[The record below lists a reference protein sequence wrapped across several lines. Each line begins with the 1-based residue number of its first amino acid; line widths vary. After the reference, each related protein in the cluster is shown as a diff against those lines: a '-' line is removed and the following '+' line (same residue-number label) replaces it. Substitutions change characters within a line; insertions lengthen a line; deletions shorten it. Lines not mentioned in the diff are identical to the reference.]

1 MFKKALIGITTLITS
16 MSAYSNDFDNDKVKN
31 DFLSR
36 YDNENLFIFNVFNYK
51 KLKEEEVKSVNKIYE
66 ANKNNSI
73 GALSQKILNNNINNH
88 YSVINYSDRKN
99 AWIYPIGLEY
109 DNFYNGN
116 CSYLFFLS
124 NEEDCLNTKD
134 NIKNEIKRE
143 LKLNGIEIN
152 EDYFSKFY
160 FVHELSHLIPK
171 QKQLPNGIDK
181 TRIWTRNVNLH
192 YREIYSDLFSVIYLN
207 NFYNEDIKNIDTVV
221 AFRNFNLNANND
233 LVHFSTPYLKELL
246 KRDDF
251 NNLNTFEEINKYIE
265 DLYLYINKTQIISK
279 KNNLEIKQKNIEW
292 CNNKQLT
299 TNYKKVFTI
308 IENHC
313 KKIKTAR

>member
-1 MFKKALIGITTLITS
+1 MFKKTLIGITLITS
-16 MSAYSNDFDNDKVKN
+16 MSVYSNDFDNDKVKN

-36 YDNENLFIFNVFNYK
+36 YNNENLIVFNVFNYK
-51 KLKEEEVKSVNKIYE
+51 KLKEEEIKSINKINE
-66 ANKNNSI
+66 INKNNSI
-73 GALSQKILNNNINNH
+73 GVLSQKILNNNINNH

-109 DNFYNGN
+109 NNFYHGN

-134 NIKNEIKRE
+134 IIKSEIKRE
-143 LKLNGIEIN
+143 LKLNGVNIN

-160 FVHELSHLIPK
+160 FIHELSHLIPE
-171 QKQLPNGIDK
+171 QKQLPNGVDK

-192 YREIYSDLFSVIYLN
+192 YREIHSDLFSVIYLN
-207 NFYNEDIKNIDTVV
+207 NFYNEDIKNIETII

-246 KRDDF
+246 KRNDLND
-251 NNLNTFEEINKYIE
+251 LNTFEDIHKYIE
-265 DLYLYINKTQIISK
+265 DLYLYINKIQIISK
-279 KNNLEIKQKNIEW
+279 KNNLKIKQQNVEW
-292 CNNKQLT
+292 CNNKQST
-299 TNYKKVFTI
+299 TSHKKVFTI
-308 IENHC
+308 VENHC

>member
-1 MFKKALIGITTLITS
+1 MFKKALIGITLTTS

-36 YDNENLFIFNVFNYK
+36 YDNENLVVFNVFNYK
-51 KLKEEEVKSVNKIYE
+51 DLKEEEIKSVKKINE
-66 ANKNNSI
+66 VNKNNSI
-73 GALSQKILNNNINNH
+73 GALSQKILNNNIDNH

-99 AWIYPIGLEY
+99 AWIYPTGLEY

-134 NIKNEIKRE
+134 SIKSEIKRE
-143 LKLNGIEIN
+143 LKLNGINID

-171 QKQLPNGIDK
+171 QKKLPNGIDK

-207 NFYNEDIKNIDTVV
+207 NFYNEDIKNIKTII
-221 AFRNFNLNANND
+221 AFRSFNLNANND
-233 LVHFSTPYLKELL
+233 LIHFSTPYLKELL
-246 KRDDF
+246 KRNDF
-251 NNLNTFEEINKYIE
+251 NNLNTFEDIHKYIE

-292 CNNKQLT
+292 CNNKQST
-299 TNYKKVFTI
+299 TSYKKVFTI

-313 KKIKTAR
+313 EKIKTAR

>member
-1 MFKKALIGITTLITS
+1 MFKKTLIWITLITS

-36 YDNENLFIFNVFNYK
+36 YDNENLFVFNIFNYK
-51 KLKEEEVKSVNKIYE
+51 KLKTEEIKSVNKINE
-66 ANKNNSI
+66 INKNNSI
-73 GALSQKILNNNINNH
+73 GVLSQKILNDNIDNH

-134 NIKNEIKRE
+134 KIKNEIKRE

-171 QKQLPNGIDK
+171 QKELPNGIDK
-181 TRIWTRNVNLH
+181 TRIWTRNINLH

-207 NFYNEDIKNIDTVV
+207 NFYNEDIKNIDTII

-251 NNLNTFEEINKYIE
+251 NNLNTFDDIHKYIE
-265 DLYLYINKTQIISK
+265 ELYLYINKTQIISK
-279 KNNLEIKQKNIEW
+279 KNNLDIKQKNIEW
-292 CNNKQLT
+292 CNNKQST